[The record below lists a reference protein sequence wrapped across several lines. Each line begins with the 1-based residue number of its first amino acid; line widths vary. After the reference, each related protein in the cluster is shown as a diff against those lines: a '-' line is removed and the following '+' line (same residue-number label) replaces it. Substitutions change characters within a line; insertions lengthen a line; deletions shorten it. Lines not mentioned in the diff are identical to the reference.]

1 MDSELRLV
9 EKLKEL
15 SQLEPGLG
23 YRAYHA
29 KLKEHPDFAS
39 IGLKKVQT
47 ALQHL
52 RGSPLANEQVA
63 SNLPRALPIDP
74 LEESAK
80 DATDAVLLAE
90 IPGRGKG
97 YLAKRK
103 IKRGEAL
110 LHDVAVCA
118 ALVGEGDIAEL
129 EAQCRRGRLDEV
141 MCLTHGAGTEDL
153 PGKIQNNVFQTT
165 RDVEYCALFA
175 RVARLNHSCC
185 PNAFV
190 DCSRKNAVVRALVNI
205 EESEEVLISYV
216 PVSDCLEL
224 RKEKLEGKGFCCDCK
239 RCQAEAASDP
249 STLVPCAEPCNSS
262 FQLDTGEVSCP
273 SCGSILDMEK
283 SRENFL
289 HVQQVNDFMRTP
301 EASQTDTRKLISQ
314 LLTVKDAAM
323 KSPGA
328 VPPRNL
334 HFLTLLNNLSNLH
347 FFCAQNLK
355 GQNRED
361 ALLAFFD
368 CKALMMTHYQNLHG
382 GSPQRDISYLVALQR
397 LLTIDLGNPPEQLRK
412 AWQAQ
417 LQRAS
422 LLQYGE
428 MQLPNLEGKKH
439 GKSDVRFCI
448 CYDDDS
454 PVIIAC
460 LWARLKGLDFEDVV
474 ASLCEER
481 AEWDKGGESRLV
493 ERSTREDGSSEEVY
507 HTLIRC
513 PRPFWDREILKR
525 QWRLP
530 LDCQHGQGCALI
542 SRSLQDNIGDK
553 DPEKVRAFVHKAGA
567 LIRPAQDCASPEASV
582 CSAGTNHEEDLLSL
596 PIANHFCSTG
606 TELTSCS
613 QIDMGGLIPAWA
625 TNYLSSFVVGKALSW
640 TEDLRRHC
648 ASRKLPS
655 EDADNVPTLAEIS
668 KDLMPGWTENW
679 DDTELVVPEDG
690 DGLRKDTSL
699 TSMAWSHF
707 WSSGELSS

>member
-1 MDSELRLV
+1 MKGRVSEICRGAEAAPNSELLRDYVEMFQRGGLWSTLFHSNSCIICICFYQFYRQLDVPEPGHSSRCRMDSELRLV
-9 EKLKEL
+9 AKLGEL

-47 ALQHL
+47 ALKHL
-52 RGSPLANEQVA
+52 RDSPPNEQVA
-63 SNLPRALPIDP
+63 SDLPRALPIADP
-74 LEESAK
+74 LE
-80 DATDAVLLAE
+80 DATDAILLAD

-141 MCLTHGAGTEDL
+141 MRLTHGAGPEDL

-175 RVARLNHSCC
+175 RVARFNHSCC

-190 DCSRKNAVVRALVNI
+190 DCSRENAVVRALVNI
-205 EESEEVLISYV
+205 EENEEILISYV

-239 RCQAEAASDP
+239 RCQVEGASDP

-283 SRENFL
+283 SRQNFL
-289 HVQQVNDFMRTP
+289 HVQQVNDFMKTP

-314 LLTVKDAAM
+314 LLTVKHAAM

-347 FFCAQNLK
+347 LFCAQNLK
-355 GQNRED
+355 GQDRED
-361 ALLAFFD
+361 ALLAFYD

-382 GSPQRDISYLVALQR
+382 GSPQRDISYLLALQR
-397 LLTIDLGNPPEQLRK
+397 LLTIDLGKPPEELRK

-428 MQLPNLEGKKH
+428 MQLPNLEAKKH
-439 GKSDVRFCI
+439 GKK
-448 CYDDDS
+448 
-454 PVIIAC
+454 P
-460 LWARLKGLDFEDVV
+460 
-474 ASLCEER
+474 
-481 AEWDKGGESRLV
+481 
-493 ERSTREDGSSEEVY
+493 
-507 HTLIRC
+507 
-513 PRPFWDREILKR
+513 PPFR
-525 QWRLP
+525 
-530 LDCQHGQGCALI
+530 
-542 SRSLQDNIGDK
+542 
-553 DPEKVRAFVHKAGA
+553 
-567 LIRPAQDCASPEASV
+567 
-582 CSAGTNHEEDLLSL
+582 
-596 PIANHFCSTG
+596 
-606 TELTSCS
+606 
-613 QIDMGGLIPAWA
+613 
-625 TNYLSSFVVGKALSW
+625 
-640 TEDLRRHC
+640 
-648 ASRKLPS
+648 
-655 EDADNVPTLAEIS
+655 
-668 KDLMPGWTENW
+668 
-679 DDTELVVPEDG
+679 
-690 DGLRKDTSL
+690 
-699 TSMAWSHF
+699 
-707 WSSGELSS
+707 

>member
-1 MDSELRLV
+1 MGGWNSHPEP
-9 EKLKEL
+9 EPK
-15 SQLEPGLG
+15 LEP
-23 YRAYHA
+23 
-29 KLKEHPDFAS
+29 KPEVKQAS
-39 IGLKKVQT
+39 
-47 ALQHL
+47 
-52 RGSPLANEQVA
+52 SFD
-63 SNLPRALPIDP
+63 DP
-74 LEESAK
+74 LDDSPSPEEI
-80 DATDAVLLAE
+80 LRQLF
-90 IPGRGKG
+90 
-97 YLAKRK
+97 K
-103 IKRGEAL
+103 IEK
-110 LHDVAVCA
+110 
-118 ALVGEGDIAEL
+118 
-129 EAQCRRGRLDEV
+129 Q
-141 MCLTHGAGTEDL
+141 
-153 PGKIQNNVFQTT
+153 
-165 RDVEYCALFA
+165 
-175 RVARLNHSCC
+175 CC
-185 PNAFV
+185 PASSAACSWPKEPNASLGP
-190 DCSRKNAVVRALVNI
+190 DEA
-205 EESEEVLISYV
+205 
-216 PVSDCLEL
+216 
-224 RKEKLEGKGFCCDCK
+224 EGKGEDG
-239 RCQAEAASDP
+239 ASDGE
-249 STLVPCAEPCNSS
+249 TLSVKVLLDEP
-262 FQLDTGEVSCP
+262 
-273 SCGSILDMEK
+273 
-283 SRENFL
+283 
-289 HVQQVNDFMRTP
+289 
-301 EASQTDTRKLISQ
+301 
-314 LLTVKDAAM
+314 
-323 KSPGA
+323 
-328 VPPRNL
+328 
-334 HFLTLLNNLSNLH
+334 
-347 FFCAQNLK
+347 
-355 GQNRED
+355 
-361 ALLAFFD
+361 
-368 CKALMMTHYQNLHG
+368 
-382 GSPQRDISYLVALQR
+382 
-397 LLTIDLGNPPEQLRK
+397 
-412 AWQAQ
+412 
-417 LQRAS
+417 
-422 LLQYGE
+422 
-428 MQLPNLEGKKH
+428 
-439 GKSDVRFCI
+439 DVRFCI